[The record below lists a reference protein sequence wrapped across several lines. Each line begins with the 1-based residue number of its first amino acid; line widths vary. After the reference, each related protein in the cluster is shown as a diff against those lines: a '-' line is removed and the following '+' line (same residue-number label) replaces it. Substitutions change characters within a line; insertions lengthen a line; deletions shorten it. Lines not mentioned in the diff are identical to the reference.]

1 MQLRAW
7 AAAAG
12 RFECECLAHLEPCY
26 RVGIVALTC
35 GLRLISTGF
44 GGIMRVSRGLFGPL
58 FF

>member
-12 RFECECLAHLEPCY
+12 RFECLAHLEPCY

-35 GLRLISTGF
+35 GF
-44 GGIMRVSRGLFGPL
+44 D
-58 FF
+58 

>member
-12 RFECECLAHLEPCY
+12 RFECLAHLEPCY